1 MSMSMIDHFDRDG
14 TDLRVY
20 QVTASMPARYCQSE
34 PPMSSPIDIAPE
46 ASERM
51 EPADIPIVTDKR
63 WKGLFVSS
71 EKHKIE
77 PTCIWLLDGA
87 NGTIQR
93 ITPPWKVRDL
103 IRLPWDRFV
112 IPVWG
117 AAIASGVIVLLHT
130 HTLLAFSP
138 GVALA
143 LILHCLLELRREQVA
158 RDLEMFFEGWRRSM
172 AGEEIVEADSGEM
185 IRRIFAPAG
194 AQAS

>member
-1 MSMSMIDHFDRDG
+1 MIDSFDRDG
-14 TDLRVY
+14 TDL
-20 QVTASMPARYCQSE
+20 QVHQISADMPARYCQSE
-34 PPMSSPIDIAPE
+34 PPMSSSIDIPPQ

-93 ITPPWKVRDL
+93 LTPPWKVRDL

-138 GVALA
+138 GVAIA

-158 RDLEMFFEGWRRSM
+158 RDLEMIFEGWRRSVG
-172 AGEEIVEADSGEM
+172 GENVVEASGDEM
-185 IRRIFAPAG
+185 IRRMFASA
-194 AQAS
+194 